1 MKNSILLSSA
11 VIGCILAG
19 TAQAQLVF
27 DANLELDTDAVDTAT
42 SSTTYDQNGFVELNV
57 ASKRENGEYFVAAK
71 GGVRLTTDGDDKVV
85 VRDAYIQLGNSSW
98 DAQIGRFEAI
108 NLFPLGKDTL
118 IAHAGGV
125 SVYEANKVRGFAGDD
140 GGQIAL
146 HFKASD
152 SLTFELDTLYGDDD
166 TAGDNGT
173 AVSGYRPSITW
184 SADGFSLTGGF
195 ESVKYDLDGGGN
207 VDQTGYALTANFD
220 LSGANVNI
228 SASRL
233 EDDNTDQTVNSYA
246 ANFTYGNLG
255 AGIIRSDEDN
265 ATGPDPDVTTTY
277 IAYSVPLFG
286 IQEATV
292 TFAGSYSSASNVV
305 DDETTAARVRFNYTF

>member
-1 MKNSILLSSA
+1 MKKSILLTSA
-11 VIGCILAG
+11 VVGCVLAG
-19 TAQAQLVF
+19 TAQAQLAF
-27 DANLELDTDAVDTAT
+27 DANLELNTDAVDTAT

-57 ASKRENGEYFVAAK
+57 ASKRENGDYFVAAK
-71 GGVRLTTDGDDKVV
+71 GGVRLTTDGDDNVA
-85 VRDAYIQLGNSSW
+85 VRDAYIQLGNSTW
-98 DAQIGRFEAI
+98 DAQLGRFEAI

-118 IAHAGGV
+118 VAHAGGV

-152 SLTFELDTLYGDDD
+152 SLKFELDTIYGDDD
-166 TAGDNGT
+166 TAGDNGS
-173 AVSGYRPSITW
+173 AVSGYRPSVTW
-184 SADGFSLTGGF
+184 SSDALSLTAGF
-195 ESVKYDLDGGGN
+195 ERVNYDLTAGGD
-207 VDQTGYALTANFD
+207 VDQTGYAVTANFD

-228 SASRL
+228 AASRL

-246 ANFTYGNLG
+246 ANFTYGNFG
-255 AGIIRSDEDN
+255 AGVILSEEDN

-277 IAYSVPLFG
+277 VAYSVPLFG
-286 IQEATV
+286 IKEAVV
-292 TFAGSYSSASNVV
+292 TFAGSYSSASDVV

>member
-1 MKNSILLSSA
+1 MKTSILLTSA
-11 VIGCILAG
+11 AIGCLLAG

-27 DANLELDTDAVDTAT
+27 DANLELDTDAIDTAT

-71 GGVRLTTDGDDKVV
+71 GGVRLTTDGDKNVV
-85 VRDAYIQLGNSSW
+85 VRDAYIQLGNNSW

-118 IAHAGGV
+118 ITHAGGV

-152 SLTFELDTLYGDDD
+152 SLKFELDTLYGDDD

-173 AVSGYRPSITW
+173 AVSGYRPSVTW
-184 SADGFSLTGGF
+184 SLDGLSLTAGF
-195 ESVKYDLDGGGN
+195 ERVKYNLTAGGN

-265 ATGPDPDVTTTY
+265 ATGPDPDVTTSY

-286 IQEATV
+286 IPEATV